1 MANQIIKFIITFF
14 LSLLIVFAIHV
25 FYLKIQNL
33 PLFDNKIIAAYAI
46 NFLVAI
52 VIYISLYALKTKFK
66 EQLGFLYMG
75 GSFIKFI
82 LFFIFFYP
90 SYKLDGQMSSL
101 EFGAFFIPYVIS
113 LIFETL
119 GVIKILK
126 K

>member
-1 MANQIIKFIITFF
+1 MANQIIKFIFTFC
-14 LSLLIVFAIHV
+14 LSLLAVFAIHV

>member
-1 MANQIIKFIITFF
+1 MTNQIIKFIITFS
-14 LSLLIVFAIHV
+14 LSLLVVFAIHI
-25 FYLKIQNL
+25 FYLNTQNL
-33 PLFDNKIIAAYAI
+33 PLFDNKIIEAYVI

-52 VIYISLYALKTKFK
+52 AIYASLYLLKNKYK

>member
-1 MANQIIKFIITFF
+1 MTNHIIKFITTFL
-14 LSLLIVFAIHV
+14 LSLLVVFAIHI
-25 FYLKIQNL
+25 FYLKTQNL
-33 PLFDNKIIAAYAI
+33 PLFDNKIIAAYII
-46 NFLVAI
+46 NFLAAV
-52 VIYISLYALKTKFK
+52 VIYVSLFLLKNKFK

-90 SYKLDGQMSSL
+90 AYKLDGQMSSL
-101 EFGAFFIPYVIS
+101 EFGAFFIPYLIS